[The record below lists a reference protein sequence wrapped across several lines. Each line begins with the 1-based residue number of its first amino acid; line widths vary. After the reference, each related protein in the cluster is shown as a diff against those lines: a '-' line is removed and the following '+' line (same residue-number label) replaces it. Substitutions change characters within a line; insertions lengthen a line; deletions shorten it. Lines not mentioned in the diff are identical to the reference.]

1 MSRLLRATAVATLAA
16 AVLVPAAPASAS
28 CHEVVPPIVVP
39 TPLGPVRVFPG
50 IYIPC

>member
-1 MSRLLRATAVATLAA
+1 MSPLLRATAAAALAA

-28 CHEVVPPIVVP
+28 CHEVVKPIYV
-39 TPLGPVRVFPG
+39 GGRQVFPG